1 MVRRCTENGTW
12 SGTDLVC
19 DEGIH
24 TNGST
29 LKPAAREPNAILEIL
44 EKSDLPMPANLKLF
58 HLLLVLYLNDTNAAC
73 LANQGQGFLFL
84 MQSLTRKFS
93 RALHRGTGNM
103 FSRFS

>member
-1 MVRRCTENGTW
+1 
-12 SGTDLVC
+12 
-19 DEGIH
+19 
-24 TNGST
+24 
-29 LKPAAREPNAILEIL
+29 
-44 EKSDLPMPANLKLF
+44 MPANLKLF

-103 FSRFS
+103 FSRVSESYVFQNIRYRGSIHVFSWHTFFRASPNLIGYC